1 MTPARVTGVPSR
13 SENSEQALA
22 TAVIYLRVS
31 TKEQAQRD
39 GDREGYSI
47 PAQRDACR
55 RKAAGLDA
63 AVVEEFVDR
72 GESARNADRPE
83 LQRLLAY
90 VRSNHVDYVIVH
102 KVDRL
107 ARNRADDV
115 EITLAIRA
123 AGAALVSCSENIDET
138 PSGILLHGI
147 MSSIAEFYSRNLA
160 NEVIKGLQQK
170 AANGGTPGRA
180 PLGYR
185 NVRRYENGVEV
196 RTVEVDPERGPL
208 VAWAFEAYA
217 TGEWTQQALLAELAR
232 RGLDIPKTRRTAG
245 RPLSPSYVQYM
256 LTNPYYKGV
265 VRYNGVDYDGRHER
279 LVTPQLWEQ
288 VQEVLAAKN
297 EVREKVRKHPHY
309 LKGIHCGHCGSRMIV
324 THARSHTGRIYP
336 YFVCIGRHQKRTDCT
351 MRAVL
356 IERVEELVEEHYR
369 AIALPAELV
378 DIIEQRLR
386 EDLTT
391 HYAEAR
397 AEQERLR
404 KRQERL
410 LSERAKLLEA
420 HYADAIPLDLFKSEQ
435 RRIAKELTDIE
446 EVENATRDH
455 QALVETN
462 LHKALRFVRDCY
474 GAYLAARPYVRRL
487 FNQALFEKLYIVDDD
502 NVRSDLAPPF
512 NVLLSAELRSA
523 ATAIVQMERET
534 PAEAAN
540 KETPKKRVLESLR
553 RTWDDVVAG
562 LKNTTLVG
570 APGIEPGTSRV

>member
-1 MTPARVTGVPSR
+1 MTPERVTSVPSR
-13 SENSEQALA
+13 SENSDQALA

-63 AVVEEFVDR
+63 AVVEEFADR

-83 LQRLLAY
+83 LQRLLAF
-90 VRSNHVDYVIVH
+90 VRSNHVDYVVVH

-115 EITLAIRA
+115 EIMLAIRA

-232 RGLDIPKTRRTAG
+232 RGLDIPKARRTPA
-245 RPLSPSYVQYM
+245 RPLSLSYVQYM

-309 LKGIHCGHCGSRMIV
+309 LKGIHCGRRMIV
-324 THARSHTGRIYP
+324 THARSRTGRIYP

-351 MRAVL
+351 MRAIL
-356 IERVEELVEEHYR
+356 IERVEKLVEEHYR
-369 AIALPAELV
+369 AIALPAEFV

-386 EDLTT
+386 KDLAA
-391 HYAEAR
+391 HYSEAR

-410 LSERAKLLEA
+410 
-420 HYADAIPLDLFKSEQ
+420 
-435 RRIAKELTDIE
+435 
-446 EVENATRDH
+446 
-455 QALVETN
+455 
-462 LHKALRFVRDCY
+462 
-474 GAYLAARPYVRRL
+474 
-487 FNQALFEKLYIVDDD
+487 
-502 NVRSDLAPPF
+502 
-512 NVLLSAELRSA
+512 
-523 ATAIVQMERET
+523 
-534 PAEAAN
+534 
-540 KETPKKRVLESLR
+540 
-553 RTWDDVVAG
+553 
-562 LKNTTLVG
+562 
-570 APGIEPGTSRV
+570 